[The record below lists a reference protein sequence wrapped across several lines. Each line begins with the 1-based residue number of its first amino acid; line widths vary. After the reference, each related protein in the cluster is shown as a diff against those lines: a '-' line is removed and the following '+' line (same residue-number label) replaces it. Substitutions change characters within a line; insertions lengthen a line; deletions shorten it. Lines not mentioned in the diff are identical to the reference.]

1 MLTDEESFLFIVN
14 TSSTAGAVP
23 LLPQEKAFFM
33 RRKQRKAPR
42 EAGQAKSFLNTVNH
56 IKQIDKTSILMK
68 FLNTF
73 IG

>member
-1 MLTDEESFLFIVN
+1 MNKKRHTREGAKLAVKLNLAITFSWWLFSYAESKEE
-14 TSSTAGAVP
+14 
-23 LLPQEKAFFM
+23 
-33 RRKQRKAPR
+33 APR
-42 EAGQAKSFLNTVNH
+42 KEGQAKLFLNTVNH

>member
-1 MLTDEESFLFIVN
+1 MSHHGFRGGFFHTQETKKSPARGGAKLKLFLD
-14 TSSTAGAVP
+14 
-23 LLPQEKAFFM
+23 
-33 RRKQRKAPR
+33 
-42 EAGQAKSFLNTVNH
+42 TVNH